1 MNVHY
6 TARHM
11 LLSPELKAYAD
22 KRLAGLGRLLDASA
36 EVDVILSA
44 EKNRQRAEIQIRGR
58 RDLVLVAGE
67 GHDPA
72 AVLNE
77 AFDVLEKKLK
87 KEREKFR
94 EKKRRSGRESRT
106 TGLAGE
112 SSELPLRVVRFDHF
126 AAKPLSVGDAL
137 VEFNLRKKEVLM
149 FRPEGDEDRWAVL
162 FRRKDGSYGLV
173 RPE

>member
-11 LLSPELKAYAD
+11 LLSSELRAYAD
-22 KRLAGLGRLLDASA
+22 KRLAGLGRLLDTSA
-36 EVDVILSA
+36 EVDIILSA
-44 EKNRQRAEIQIRGR
+44 EKSRKRAEIQVRGR
-58 RDLVLVAGE
+58 RDRVLVAGE

-94 EKKRRSGRESRT
+94 EKKRRNGRESQAEIPAEELT
-106 TGLAGE
+106 
-112 SSELPLRVVRFDHF
+112 ELPPRVVRVNHY
-126 AAKPLSVGDAL
+126 AAKPLSVGEAL
-137 VEFNLRKKEVLM
+137 VEFTLRKKEVLM